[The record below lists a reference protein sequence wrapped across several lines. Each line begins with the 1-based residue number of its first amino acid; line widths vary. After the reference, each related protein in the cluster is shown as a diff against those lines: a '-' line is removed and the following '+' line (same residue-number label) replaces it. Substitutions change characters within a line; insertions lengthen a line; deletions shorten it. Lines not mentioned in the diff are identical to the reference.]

1 MVTSIQGPP
10 RQAGSATL
18 IRLPLCV
25 MRGAGR
31 QTAADPGFAWLR
43 ARDGDGATVAAS
55 RYYAVRL
62 AEELAALLG

>member
-1 MVTSIQGPP
+1 MCNVG
-10 RQAGSATL
+10 
-18 IRLPLCV
+18 
-25 MRGAGR
+25 GARR

-43 ARDGDGATVAAS
+43 ARDGDDGNGATVAAS

>member
-1 MVTSIQGPP
+1 
-10 RQAGSATL
+10 
-18 IRLPLCV
+18 